1 MTQGFLNFRDMF
13 DGGGAGKSGQTFQG
27 GPLSGLLNA
36 LGVRPMGFNDRQ
48 AEARPQPRPTGLLGN
63 PPAAPV
69 TAQPMIGNLTTDQIL
84 AAIMRS
90 QPPAISAL
98 PPAAPT
104 AMPTLQELMELER
117 QRTGGRA
124 VYNFEMARRYP
135 PIGGF

>member
-27 GPLSGLLNA
+27 GPFSGLLNA

-48 AEARPQPRPTGLLGN
+48 AEAQSRPTGLLGN

-84 AAIMRS
+84 AAINS
-90 QPPAISAL
+90 TQPPRISAL

-104 AMPTLQELMELER
+104 AMPTLQELMEMER
-117 QRTGGRA
+117 QLSQMRA
-124 VYNFEMARRYP
+124 V
-135 PIGGF
+135 GGFNMAQAFPMGPR